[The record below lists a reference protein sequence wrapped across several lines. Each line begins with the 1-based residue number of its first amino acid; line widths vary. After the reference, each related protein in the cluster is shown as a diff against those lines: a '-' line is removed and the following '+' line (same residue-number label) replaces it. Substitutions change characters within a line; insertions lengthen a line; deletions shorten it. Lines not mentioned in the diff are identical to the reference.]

1 MSECLLFSILYAD
14 IVNFTTMASDC
25 TAPVLVR
32 MLHELVG
39 KFEQLAQASLTL
51 PRRPSQWRNY
61 GGGGRGGQLP
71 RAQQTRGRKT
81 ASPKILLEYFND
93 HKSEFDKVCRMSQQ

>member
-51 PRRPSQWRNY
+51 PRRPSQWRN
-61 GGGGRGGQLP
+61 
-71 RAQQTRGRKT
+71 
-81 ASPKILLEYFND
+81 
-93 HKSEFDKVCRMSQQ
+93 